1 MFAKLVLTLDRE
13 LRQTTPVIMALT
25 LLLETP
31 SPPNHTLIQAFLPHL
46 NPEKREETL
55 HLREPTNLDTD
66 TDSWIHLTLP
76 HTFREEPTQAVKKLA
91 PF

>member
-13 LRQTTPVIMALT
+13 LRQTTPVIMALM
-25 LLLETP
+25 
-31 SPPNHTLIQAFLPHL
+31 QAFLPHL